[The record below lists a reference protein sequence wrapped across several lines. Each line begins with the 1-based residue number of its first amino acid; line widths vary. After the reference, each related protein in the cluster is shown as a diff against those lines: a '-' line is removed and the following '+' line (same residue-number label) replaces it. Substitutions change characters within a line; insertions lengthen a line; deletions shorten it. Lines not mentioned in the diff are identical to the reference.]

1 MPNLLL
7 VLLVSVVGFVVSHFL
22 LSHIWRAWL
31 AGAIGESGF
40 QVVYSLVAIVLLLAI
55 LISYHFSPHGPTL
68 WSSLNLPLQVVFDV
82 VGYFAVV
89 LFLASLNSN
98 PALVGANLNG
108 LSTRSP
114 DGAFRVTR
122 HPMMFA
128 IAIFSSAQLLI
139 MPSLRNLISCGGFII
154 LALLGSRLQDR
165 KKLVQVPREWGL
177 WVSRTR
183 FWPDLRQVGDLG
195 GVWFFAVVPWL
206 LITWLEV
213 RTTLVPVGIWYFF
226 PDLPY

>member
-1 MPNLLL
+1 
-7 VLLVSVVGFVVSHFL
+7 
-22 LSHIWRAWL
+22 
-31 AGAIGESGF
+31 
-40 QVVYSLVAIVLLLAI
+40 
-55 LISYHFSPHGPTL
+55 
-68 WSSLNLPLQVVFDV
+68 VVFDV